1 MYRVP
6 IFLAFMV
13 IGQAEAAEPVSERDV
28 VFASPDKTDLQLDFV
43 RPAGDGPFPLIVFV
57 HGGGWQIGSRAEYRE
72 AQTGFAKFGFA
83 SATVQYRF
91 APKHRFPAQLD
102 DVTAAIRFMADAKKR
117 FRIDPER
124 IGLMGGS
131 AGGHLSLLA
140 GFTDIPGCK
149 ILAVV
154 NVAGPTDLRTF
165 QSDASGDAALK
176 GALKR
181 DSAGLLEDLLG
192 SKDREA
198 KVYATA
204 SPVVQIRKGGP
215 AILSLH
221 GTADNLVPLSQ
232 AESFHVALKKAG
244 ITQRLKTVKGGGH
257 DFAAWP
263 EKERTAALLDVFA
276 FFKEHLKA
284 D

>member
-1 MYRVP
+1 MYRTP
-6 IFLAFMV
+6 IFLALMFV
-13 IGQAEAAEPVSERDV
+13 GQVEAAEPVSERDL

-43 RPAGDGPFPLIVFV
+43 RPAGDGPFPLVVFV

-72 AQTGFAKFGFA
+72 AQIGFAKYGFA
-83 SATVQYRF
+83 SAAVQYRF
-91 APKHRFPAQLD
+91 APKHRFPAPLD
-102 DVTAAIRFMADAKKR
+102 DVTAAIRYLADAKKR

-124 IGLMGGS
+124 IGMMGGS
-131 AGGHLSLLA
+131 AGGHLSLLT
-140 GFTDIPGCK
+140 GFTEIRGCK

-192 SKDREA
+192 STDRKA

-204 SPVVQIRKGGP
+204 SPVVQITP
-215 AILSLH
+215 EFLSLITVSI
-221 GTADNLVPLSQ
+221 TALFFSLII
-232 AESFHVALKKAG
+232 SF
-244 ITQRLKTVKGGGH
+244 TVKV
-257 DFAAWP
+257 AS
-263 EKERTAALLDVFA
+263 
-276 FFKEHLKA
+276 
-284 D
+284 